1 MASEILAAV
10 KQPYSNFNPLP
21 PSSEAL
27 EHRVYSPEEERLI
40 AELIP
45 LANTIATD
53 PEIASAFGIMKW
65 EEMGDSDRSKRFSG
79 RHPWPERKIN
89 GQEYVYSVPVVAGIL
104 PLKDKWDGTVRY
116 SAISVMKD
124 DWREDPDAW
133 RVVELN
139 LQTGETSRIDVFGVT
154 IDAKRRANI
163 VLKPDNYDNIPPLSR
178 PGIGRVPM
186 CDLER
191 ITARLDKDY
200 HAWQAQY
207 SDGLRQSGQI
217 IDIEFLN
224 EAMAREIGARI
235 DEEVFGDYDEL
246 AVPSA
251 ITAARYIIG
260 ATVSKPEL
268 VIA

>member
-1 MASEILAAV
+1 MVEFQCAIWSVLRV
-10 KQPYSNFNPLP
+10 K
-21 PSSEAL
+21 
-27 EHRVYSPEEERLI
+27 
-40 AELIP
+40 
-45 LANTIATD
+45 
-53 PEIASAFGIMKW
+53 
-65 EEMGDSDRSKRFSG
+65 
-79 RHPWPERKIN
+79 
-89 GQEYVYSVPVVAGIL
+89 
-104 PLKDKWDGTVRY
+104 
-116 SAISVMKD
+116 
-124 DWREDPDAW
+124 
-133 RVVELN
+133 
-139 LQTGETSRIDVFGVT
+139 
-154 IDAKRRANI
+154 
-163 VLKPDNYDNIPPLSR
+163 
-178 PGIGRVPM
+178 
-186 CDLER
+186 
-191 ITARLDKDY
+191 LDKDY